1 MRELTGLERAV
12 HYWQAL
18 NTLASAVEARQQIG
32 ARTYLLLTCGQVS
45 SGDPQLSVPQPK
57 RDVSV
62 WDARDHAVILPWQSL
77 LQVVRAVAWVDGSL
91 ERYGEYA
98 WAHGVAFVAHG
109 T

>member
-1 MRELTGLERAV
+1 MEPPVRLSRPELP
-12 HYWQAL
+12 
-18 NTLASAVEARQQIG
+18 TLAMNGGKVKIPMELCSF
-32 ARTYLLLTCGQVS
+32 
-45 SGDPQLSVPQPK
+45 VPAQPK